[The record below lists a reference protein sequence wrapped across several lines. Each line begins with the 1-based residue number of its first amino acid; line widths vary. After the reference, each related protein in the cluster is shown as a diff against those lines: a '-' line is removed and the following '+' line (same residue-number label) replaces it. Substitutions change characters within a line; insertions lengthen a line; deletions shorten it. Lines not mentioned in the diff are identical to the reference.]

1 MCHSDSRLRFLA
13 SAMRTCKNGIG
24 ISWYC
29 LLSINGHRSRYR
41 RRCQWLFS
49 RFFRVGSKPAHLGV
63 LLSFCFHFSEAS
75 LQFSVILSCLN
86 GVVLRSTEHFEALV
100 RKHVTIIK
108 SEPYPTKNLLPRN
121 FNQRISN
128 ETRTSTNFCYID

>member
-1 MCHSDSRLRFLA
+1 MALA
-13 SAMRTCKNGIG
+13 SPGIVF
-24 ISWYC
+24 
-29 LLSINGHRSRYR
+29 
-41 RRCQWLFS
+41 CQSTVIGVIAEGDASGCFQDFLWW
-49 RFFRVGSKPAHLGV
+49 VSKPAPLGV
-63 LLSFCFHFSEAS
+63 LLSFCFYFSEAF

-121 FNQRISN
+121 FNQSISN